1 MDDHKLQ
8 AYIDEVR
15 SQGHKDDELKS
26 HLLEHGY
33 DTKAV
38 DEALGPGP
46 AAPPTTAHP
55 PLPGMSGGFKH
66 RNPALVLVFT
76 IITLGIYGV
85 YWLAS
90 TTNELKAKTPLAPS
104 PYLLIL
110 FVVPLVGLIAA
121 IVYCWKYGKA
131 LEEVTKFSGIGMLVL
146 LLFVFPVAQV
156 IAQMQLNKH

>member
-1 MDDHKLQ
+1 MVDIQLQ

-15 SQGHKDDELKS
+15 SQGHKEDELRA

-33 DTKAV
+33 DAKAV

-55 PLPGMSGGFKH
+55 PLPAMEGGFKH
-66 RNPALVLVFT
+66 RNPALVLLFS
-76 IITLGIYGV
+76 IITAGIYSI

-90 TTNELKAKTPLAPS
+90 TTHELKTQTELAPS

-110 FVVPLVGLIAA
+110 FVIPFVNIIAL
-121 IVYCWKYGKA
+121 IVYFWKYGKA
-131 LEEVTKFSGIGMLVL
+131 LHEVTGFSAIGMLVL
-146 LLFVFPVAQV
+146 MLFVFPVGQVLAQV
-156 IAQMQLNKH
+156 QLNKH